1 MRAETIASLTTAAGT
16 LVLAVATFAAT
27 RSANRSSRLAEQSL
41 LAGLQ
46 PILVGA
52 RLDDTRQKIN
62 FQDQHWVLVEGALA
76 AAEESD
82 DDGVI
87 YLVLPLRNAGSGVAV
102 LQGWHPVGDQPA
114 ARTPHQAVEE
124 FRMHS
129 RDMFIAPGE
138 LGFWQAAIRDNGDA
152 DRQLFSTAIRDRT
165 SFAVD
170 VLYSDIHGGQRAISR
185 FSFLPAHE
193 RWMSSVSRHW
203 ALDGPSPR

>member
-16 LVLAVATFAAT
+16 LVLAIATFAAT

-46 PILVGA
+46 PVLVGA
-52 RLDDTRQKIN
+52 RLDDPRQKIS

-76 AAEESD
+76 GAEESD
-82 DDGVI
+82 DNGAI
-87 YLVLPLRNAGSGVAV
+87 YLVLPVRNAGSGVAV
-102 LQGWHPVGDQPA
+102 LQGWHPVPEQVPGA
-114 ARTPHQAVEE
+114 PHQPLAE
-124 FRMHS
+124 FRMHG

-138 LGFWQAAIRDNGDA
+138 LGFWQAAIRDNGDP
-152 DRQLFSTAIRDRT
+152 DRQLFSTAIRDRNP
-165 SFAVD
+165 FAVD

-193 RWMSSVSRHW
+193 RWLSSASRHW
-203 ALDGPSPR
+203 AIDGPSPR

>member
-46 PILVGA
+46 PVLVGA
-52 RLDDTRQKIN
+52 RLDDPRQKIS
-62 FQDQHWVLVEGALA
+62 FMDGHWVAVEGALA
-76 AAEESD
+76 AAEEA

-87 YLVLPLRNAGSGVAV
+87 YLVLPVRNAGSGVAV
-102 LQGWHPVGDQPA
+102 IQGWHPVGEQQPGD
-114 ARTPHQAVEE
+114 PHQPVEE
-124 FRMHS
+124 FRMHG

-138 LGFWQAAIRDNGDA
+138 LGFWQAAIRDVTDP
-152 DRQLFSTAIRDRT
+152 DRQQLSAAIRDRERV
-165 SFAVD
+165 AVD

-185 FSFLPAHE
+185 FSMMPAHD
-193 RWMSSVSRHW
+193 RWMSSVARHW
-203 ALDGPSPR
+203 VIDGRNPRH